1 MVPDSKQNPAHRQTS
16 DFEISVLMKK
26 QQQQKTCPKKNSNT
40 ALYIYLYSRM
50 ICRSHS
56 STDRDSSVD
65 RKIWCLMQCISPG
78 SHSSAAALYPPPA
91 DAVSHL
97 LTSDAWNACRQPLR
111 WSSPEA
117 HAHWWRAAQ
126 SVVHSQPRCLVL
138 GRSCWYWG
146 LVLMCCCCVVGCGG
160 WTCCCWLSCPLT
172 NQTTGF
178 SIHTQ
183 RQLIMMLWIMAAA
196 RVKQSHHLP
205 AWWLTK

>member
-1 MVPDSKQNPAHRQTS
+1 MVPDSKQNPAHCQTS
-16 DFEISVLMKK
+16 DSEILVLMKK

-40 ALYIYLYSRM
+40 ALYISLYSRM

-65 RKIWCLMQCISPG
+65 RKIWCLTQCISPG
-78 SHSSAAALYPPPA
+78 SHFSAAALYPPPA
-91 DAVSHL
+91 DVVSHL
-97 LTSDAWNACRQPLR
+97 LTSDVWNACRQPLR

-126 SVVHSQPRCLVL
+126 PVVHSQPRCLVL

-146 LVLMCCCCVVGCGG
+146 SALMCCCCVVGCGG

-178 SIHTQ
+178 SIHTK
-183 RQLIMMLWIMAAA
+183 ATDYDA
-196 RVKQSHHLP
+196 VSNGHCP
-205 AWWLTK
+205 S